1 MTFHIKLCELV
12 QNFCELDLIKRNGFF
27 RIYDENKYLVLFG
40 PENYDAIYNRIR
52 CFMIIKGCTDA
63 FAHYCAKIKVYS
75 DNAFPIE
82 KRLTLHNVIT
92 LIK

>member
-1 MTFHIKLCELV
+1 
-12 QNFCELDLIKRNGFF
+12 
-27 RIYDENKYLVLFG
+27 
-40 PENYDAIYNRIR
+40 
-52 CFMIIKGCTDA
+52 MIIKGCTDA

-75 DNAFPIE
+75 DNPFPIE